1 VLGLLVVEV
10 AGAAVA
16 LFIGV
21 PWPTLLIWAGPL
33 IAFTL
38 ATLSPT
44 MGELARRKPRL
55 TVTTQT
61 GARLV
66 ARSRPWPIDA
76 ERILANELADARETA
91 KRRHHALDNFT
102 FGGAFGGPPSE
113 TEHDRA
119 QVAFE
124 KDVVDYDEKLSTW
137 LTNYSKAARE
147 YADTFEMIVRLE
159 NGVSGAYADTVA
171 VVLELPSGVTAID
184 GLPEVPAPPERPS
197 YEPPRP
203 QSSLGPFARRE
214 RFPIV
219 MPDRSVMRARPAGL
233 LRKTLWKQSEDGR
246 RLEATVGDIHPGRSV
261 EVDEALFLR
270 ASAPGSYS
278 VRWIAYSKSARQP
291 ASGAFDLEVPLDD
304 PSRPRFGRLNGI
316 VSYPDVPL
324 IDGDGEIRDVRSGD
338 PPARPS
344 SSERSDAEPLAAI
357 RDAHRLLVWRGL
369 GLDPADDGPEEAVE
383 IAGAPDRGR
392 VHGDRRDLHRAYFS
406 PEGGQ

>member
-1 VLGLLVVEV
+1 MSRLRTIPGLLPPPFVLGLLVVEV
-10 AGAAVA
+10 VGAAVA
-16 LFIGV
+16 LFLRV

-61 GARLV
+61 GERLV

-76 ERILANELADARETA
+76 ERILANELANARETA

-102 FGGAFGGPPSE
+102 FGGPPSE
-113 TEHDRA
+113 AEHDRA

-124 KDVVDYDEKLSTW
+124 AEVVDYGEKLSAW

-147 YADTFEMIVRLE
+147 YADTFEIIVRLE
-159 NGVSGAYADTVA
+159 NRVSGAYADTVA
-171 VVLELPSGVTAID
+171 VVLELPLGVAAID
-184 GLPEVPAPPERPS
+184 GLPEVPSPPERPT

-203 QSSLGPFARRE
+203 QNSLGPSA

-219 MPDRSVMRARPAGL
+219 MPDRSAMRAGQAGL

-261 EVDEALFLR
+261 EVEEALFLR

-278 VRWIAYSKSARQP
+278 VRWIAYSKSARRP
-291 ASGAFDLEVPLDD
+291 ASGVLDLEVPLDD
-304 PSRPRFGRLNGI
+304 PSWPRFGRLNGI

-324 IDGDGEIRDVRSGD
+324 VDGDGEIRDVRSGD

-344 SSERSDAEPLAAI
+344 SSERSGAEPLAAI

-369 GLDPADDGPEEAVE
+369 GLDPADDGPEEA
-383 IAGAPDRGR
+383 AGEMRKGR
-392 VHGDRRDLHRAYFS
+392 SA
-406 PEGGQ
+406 